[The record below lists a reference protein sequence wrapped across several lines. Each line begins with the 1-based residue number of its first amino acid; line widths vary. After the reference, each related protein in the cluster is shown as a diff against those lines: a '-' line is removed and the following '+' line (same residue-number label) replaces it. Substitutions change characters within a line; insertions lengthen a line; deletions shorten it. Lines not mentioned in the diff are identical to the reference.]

1 MSRPQPLGQATKLAR
16 AKPILE
22 SSISALSIAVDTSV
36 TALKPTKKRTAP
48 VENQGGRRNRKV
60 IPVEEEEEVEEVEE
74 VEDAPKP
81 VAAPKK
87 IRARARVSRRNII
100 VESDDDCAEPTV
112 KTVTVVTRPSRAMRR
127 QNSGMTDSSGGA
139 STVGSMGLS
148 GLMRQSSDLSL

>member
-36 TALKPTKKRTAP
+36 TALKPTKKRAAP
-48 VENQGGRRNRKV
+48 AA
-60 IPVEEEEEVEEVEE
+60 IPVEDEDEDEE
-74 VEDAPKP
+74 EDAPKP

-112 KTVTVVTRPSRAMRR
+112 KTVTAVTRPSRAVRR